1 MYPYN
6 PFPSDPMFTAQMPD
20 AYNNPLNFGAYGIN
34 PAQAGWNINSAYM
47 TPSFM
52 AGYRPGY
59 MGHQNFRT
67 PPMGFGRSAL
77 TAIPTPFQPE
87 APVYADPLQYRYGAM
102 SNMVNTPMDMA
113 MGGAQILGSVA
124 IGLAM
129 QGAVDS
135 LRIPFGAQPQY
146 ASITE
151 AYRKAVPRWAG
162 GSPTSHHAKYMAR
175 SQTVFEAGGHY
186 LGKAA
191 GRGIGHGVSGLVR
204 AGSLGMVPGV
214 PGLGKMLGTA
224 GSFAGAAAGSLLGAF
239 AFGTAA
245 MEVANQAVFT
255 PYTSGR
261 QSADVL
267 QESLAGTYTGL
278 GQASAP
284 LNISNV
290 NANRIGFAAARSFSD
305 DFTFDQSSAAPML
318 GYGMQAGLFRG
329 TNFNQRAIVERTRS
343 MAQGVKLM
351 MEVFNDPSIQ
361 DAVQRLGNLALTGGV
376 TSTAGLS
383 ALGQKYRVASA
394 LSGIG
399 SRELM
404 DTYGNQGQFMYGQ
417 AGLVPYLGQFAAMN
431 AASGF
436 SVAQRLGLVTA
447 PSLAAMGGI
456 GGAVQSSLSAQ
467 LGLARTPYNAISAFN
482 SQYLG
487 QGSNSITGNLAN
499 FGNYMA
505 SNPLSAYGN
514 FILNRNESISA
525 QISQNPGAIL
535 DQVFQQAALHPGA
548 MKNGKMDA
556 GSFAAILQ
564 SMGVGPEESRALLI
578 QLKSL
583 KDPRAQIMSR
593 EASRAALDSSYAAM
607 LERNS
612 LTHYGHGFMNLG
624 SLPYALKS
632 AKNYVQ
638 EGSSN
643 FMEVIA
649 GGAAS
654 MADSLSNLAFGMS
667 NNVELGSRMRGL
679 NTSGLSEEQW
689 TSEMPF
695 SSSTGTYNT
704 LAFGMLKTGRR
715 GMERLIKQARGVSSY
730 TRGLPKGVS
739 SQLDIL
745 SRLSTSD
752 SQLAGVLRGV
762 AGSNTP
768 ASHSQLAP
776 VMRALNI
783 GREEANDLLSYY
795 AATDGS
801 TVIRTITPLDE
812 LVGDAKDYLL
822 KNMEAQMGDYRH
834 LDKWKARASSLN
846 ASDLATL
853 GSFVQ
858 NNATALE
865 SDDALLTALMTP
877 GNGSEEMRGVL
888 NKMGLLPAVTGKGKE
903 AAANLAAARKILVS
917 ALGAYVS
924 DPSFRKLGVAGSIAG
939 VGGKGIDKKGL
950 VSALI
955 KSSGAV
961 SASTPGRK
969 AAVPASTNEIIGQA
983 SAMNISINEALTSG
997 GSMAKHAKNL
1007 DFSGLAEASEKQQ
1020 RAGELQLEA
1029 ASIFERAVYN
1039 WLTPGSR
1046 SQQTWIG
1053 INPDGSTKNT
1063 TEQFDLTLFV
1073 PIKPPK

>member
-6 PFPSDPMFTAQMPD
+6 PFPSDPMFSAQMPD

-87 APVYADPLQYRYGAM
+87 APVYADPLQYRYGAV
-102 SNMVNTPMDMA
+102 SSMVNTPMDMA
-113 MGGAQILGSVA
+113 MGGAQIVGSVA

-135 LRIPFGAQPQY
+135 LRIPFGAQPHY
-146 ASITE
+146 ASISE
-151 AYRKAVPRWAG
+151 AYRAGAPRWLG
-162 GSPTSHHAKYMAR
+162 GSPTRDHARYMAR
-175 SQTVFEAGGHY
+175 SQTLFEAGGHY

-191 GRGIGHGVSGLVR
+191 GRGVGHGVSGLVR

-214 PGLGKMLGTA
+214 PGLGKMMGTA

-245 MEVANQAVFT
+245 MEVANQAFFT
-255 PYTSGR
+255 PYASGR

-284 LNISNV
+284 LNVSNV
-290 NANRIGFAAARSFSD
+290 NAGRIGFATARSFSD

-329 TNFNQRAIVERTRS
+329 TNLNERAIVERTRS

-361 DAVQRLGNLALTGGV
+361 DAIQRLGNLALTGGV

-383 ALGQKYRVASA
+383 ALGQKYRAASA

-482 SQYLG
+482 SEYLG
-487 QGSNSITGNLAN
+487 RGSGSITGNLAN

-514 FILNRNESISA
+514 FLLNRNESISA
-525 QISQNPGAIL
+525 QISKNPGAIL

-548 MKNGKMDA
+548 MKGGKIDA
-556 GSFAAILQ
+556 GSFAAILE

-583 KDPRAQIMSR
+583 KDPRTQVMAN
-593 EASRAALDSSYAAM
+593 EANKAALNSSYAAM
-607 LERNS
+607 LERSS

-624 SLPYALKS
+624 SVPYALRS
-632 AKNYVQ
+632 AKNAVQ
-638 EGSSN
+638 SGASEFWQPFNWAGAKIADDLSS
-643 FMEVIA
+643 M
-649 GGAAS
+649 
-654 MADSLSNLAFGMS
+654 MFGMS
-667 NNVELGSRMRGL
+667 NNVDLASSTSGMNFGGLTAEQWNSPISFSMASNKFDATRRARMVMGDKFKNLPTAMQNSTRMVSMPKEVGSRL
-679 NTSGLSEEQW
+679 NMLQR
-689 TSEMPF
+689 
-695 SSSTGTYNT
+695 
-704 LAFGMLKTGRR
+704 LASNDTAL
-715 GMERLIKQARGVSSY
+715 
-730 TRGLPKGVS
+730 
-739 SQLDIL
+739 
-745 SRLSTSD
+745 SD
-752 SQLAGVLRGV
+752 SLRRISGSETISNSDLA
-762 AGSNTP
+762 
-768 ASHSQLAP
+768 Q
-776 VMRALNI
+776 VMRVTGSSRAEAL
-783 GREEANDLLSYY
+783 DLMSYY
-795 AATDGS
+795 ATQDMS
-801 TVIRTITPLDE
+801 SRTTSSVRPFDA
-812 LVGDAKDYLL
+812 LVGDARDYFQ
-822 KNMEAQMGDYRH
+822 KNLSLH
-834 LDKWKARASSLN
+834 LEGHSGLGAISTKVGSLS
-846 ASDLATL
+846 ADDLSAIATFVSENGAAL
-853 GSFVQ
+853 DNNDSFLQ
-858 NNATALE
+858 AL
-865 SDDALLTALMTP
+865 TTP
-877 GNGSEEMRGVL
+877 GNGSERIAGILSKLGLSSVLTGGSEAELGV
-888 NKMGLLPAVTGKGKE
+888 
-903 AAANLAAARKILVS
+903 ARKVMTA
-917 ALGAYVS
+917 ALGTYTS
-924 DPSFRKLGVAGSIAG
+924 DPSFRKLGVAGSLLRGDKEQIT
-939 VGGKGIDKKGL
+939 KKGL
-950 VSALI
+950 MKALV
-955 KSSGAV
+955 KASGAV
-961 SASTPGRK
+961 DVSSPGRK
-969 AAVPASTNEIIGQA
+969 AAVKPSVNELISGA
-983 SAMNISINEALTSG
+983 SAMNSAINDAMAAG
-997 GSMAKHAKNL
+997 GSMAKHAKNT

-1020 RAGELQLEA
+1020 KAGELQLEA

-1046 SQQTWIG
+1046 SQQTWMG

-1063 TEQFDLTLFV
+1063 TEQFDMTLFV
-1073 PIKPPK
+1073 PIKGPR